1 MIWFIYCWRGVVED
15 DDPSY
20 LTQIEQVA
28 GQSEDNGNE
37 VCVERMG
44 FDVGKR
50 LWDQMVNKIFELKA
64 YSKLSIWDSCLFCV
78 SRIILPGD
86 AFLEEE
92 AYALDHA
99 SDYPKGT
106 FPCIGLMYL

>member
-1 MIWFIYCWRGVVED
+1 MWLIYCWRDSLVD
-15 DDPSY
+15 DHPSY
-20 LTQIEQVA
+20 LPEIEQLA
-28 GQSEDNGNE
+28 QQSQDKGHE
-37 VCVERMG
+37 VRMERLD
-44 FDVGKR
+44 FTTSKS

-106 FPCIGLMYL
+106 FPCIGLIYL

>member
-1 MIWFIYCWRGVVED
+1 MMWLIYCWCDVIQD

-20 LTQIEQVA
+20 LAQIERLAQE
-28 GQSEDNGNE
+28 SEGNGNE
-37 VCVERMG
+37 VCVERID
-44 FDVGKR
+44 FDSRER
-50 LWDQMVNKIFELKA
+50 LWDQMINKIFELKA

-78 SRIILPGD
+78 SRIMLPGN

-99 SDYPKGT
+99 SDYPKDT
-106 FPCIGLMYL
+106 LPCIGLMYV